1 MRAAAGGT
9 GEPGANTLVMASTTH
24 QGRRYRA
31 RVAPRRGGSRGKTR
45 LDWDRVG
52 RIALVLAVFA
62 IGLLYVSPV
71 AGVISTWRE
80 SNAAEQRLAELR
92 VENDELKSRSQ
103 ALKEPAA
110 AIQEARK
117 LGLVAPG
124 EAAYKI
130 EGLGPASP

>member
-1 MRAAAGGT
+1 
-9 GEPGANTLVMASTTH
+9 
-24 QGRRYRA
+24 
-31 RVAPRRGGSRGKTR
+31 
-45 LDWDRVG
+45 
-52 RIALVLAVFA
+52 LVLAVFA

>member
-1 MRAAAGGT
+1 
-9 GEPGANTLVMASTTH
+9 MASTTH
-24 QGRRYRA
+24 PQRRYRA
-31 RVAPRRGGSRGKTR
+31 RVAPRKGGARSGTR

-62 IGLLYVSPV
+62 IALLYVSPV

-80 SNAAEQRLAELR
+80 SNAAEERLAELKA
-92 VENDELKSRSQ
+92 ENAELKSRSKT
-103 ALKEPAA
+103 LKEPAA

-124 EAAYKI
+124 ESAYKI
-130 EGLGPASP
+130 EGLEPASP